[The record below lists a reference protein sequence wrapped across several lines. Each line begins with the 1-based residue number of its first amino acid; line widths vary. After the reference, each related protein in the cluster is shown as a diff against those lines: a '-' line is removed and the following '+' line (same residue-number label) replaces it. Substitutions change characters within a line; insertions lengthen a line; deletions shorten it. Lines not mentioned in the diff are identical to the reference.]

1 MEAIVDVLT
10 QSGMRSQW
18 HACMLAWLLFF
29 LPVMLFATSRVRAGR
44 RVNLRSLAGFDALQG
59 LSARAAES
67 GQTLHVS
74 LGVSG
79 ISGEDTAATLAG
91 LTVLDYLAEQGVTFD
106 VPPLV
111 TVADPTLLPA
121 AQGVLQHAYARQGD
135 VENYDPRR
143 VHLISPEP
151 TAYAAG
157 VMDMLEHEPLA
168 ANIMIGNFG
177 DEYLLMGEVGVKK
190 GISQIGGATNPQTL
204 PFVFASADQVLIG
217 EEIFAGGAYLASLP
231 THIGSLVAQDVMR
244 LLGVVTIVLLV
255 LAKLIVKLI
264 GLA

>member
-1 MEAIVDVLT
+1 VEVIVDILT
-10 QSGMRSQW
+10 QSGMRSEW

-29 LPVMLFATSRVRAGR
+29 LPVMLLATSRVRAGHG
-44 RVNLRSLAGFDALQG
+44 VNLRPLAGFDALRG

-91 LTVLDYLAEQGVTFD
+91 LTVLDYLAEQGATFD
-106 VPPLV
+106 APPIV
-111 TVADPTLLPA
+111 TVADPTLLPV
-121 AQGVLQHAYARQGD
+121 AQDVLRHAYARQGD
-135 VENYDPRR
+135 VENYDSKQVR
-143 VHLISPEP
+143 LISPEP

-157 VMDMLEHEPLA
+157 VMDVLGHEPLA

-177 DEYLLMGEVGVKK
+177 DEYLLMGEVGAKK
-190 GISQIGGATNPQTL
+190 GIGQIGGATHPQTL

-231 THIGSLVAQDVMR
+231 AHIGSLVAQDVMR
-244 LLGVVTIVLLV
+244 LLGIGVIVLLV
-255 LAKLIVKLI
+255 LARLI